1 MDIWDTNKL
10 VIFIA
15 FVIPGF
21 LSMKLY
27 SVLHPNVQLDTSKTV
42 IEVVTYSC
50 INYAIWL
57 IPIYLF
63 EKSQYGATH
72 LITYMLFYLCVLFVS
87 PIILTLLFVWMR
99 SWKWLCN
106 LLPHPTGR
114 AWDYYFGLR
123 MSSWVIVTLKD
134 GNKIAGKYSADS
146 FSSSSPNPEQL
157 YLEEN
162 WVINADGGF
171 ERART
176 DTLGILILSKDI
188 EHIEF
193 FRFTN
198 PSENSQEGDNSE

>member
-1 MDIWDTNKL
+1 M
-10 VIFIA
+10 
-15 FVIPGF
+15 
-21 LSMKLY
+21 
-27 SVLHPNVQLDTSKTV
+27 
-42 IEVVTYSC
+42 
-50 INYAIWL
+50 
-57 IPIYLF
+57 
-63 EKSQYGATH
+63 
-72 LITYMLFYLCVLFVS
+72 
-87 PIILTLLFVWMR
+87 
-99 SWKWLCN
+99 
-106 LLPHPTGR
+106 
-114 AWDYYFGLR
+114 
-123 MSSWVIVTLKD
+123 VTLKD

-198 PSENSQEGDNSE
+198 PSENSQEGDNNE

>member
-1 MDIWDTNKL
+1 M
-10 VIFIA
+10 V
-15 FVIPGF
+15 
-21 LSMKLY
+21 S
-27 SVLHPNVQLDTSKTV
+27 
-42 IEVVTYSC
+42 YSC

-57 IPIYLF
+57 IPIFLV
-63 EKSQYGATH
+63 EKSDLAKLSTIQYLA
-72 LITYMLFYLCVLFVS
+72 FYLGVLFVS
-87 PIILTLLFVWMR
+87 PIVLTILFVWMR

-114 AWDYYFGLR
+114 AWDYFFGLR
-123 MSSWVIVTLKD
+123 VSAWVIVTLKD
-134 GNKIAGKYSADS
+134 GRKIGGKYSADS

-162 WVINADGGF
+162 WELNADGGL

-193 FRFTN
+193 FRFVDPN
-198 PSENSQEGDNSE
+198 NVP